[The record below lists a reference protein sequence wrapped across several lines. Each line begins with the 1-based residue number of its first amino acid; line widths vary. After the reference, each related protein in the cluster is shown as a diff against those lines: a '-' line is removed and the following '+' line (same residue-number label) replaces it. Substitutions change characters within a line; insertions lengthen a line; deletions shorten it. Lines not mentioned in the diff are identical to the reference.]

1 MAPAQLLDERAAVIA
16 DRSLRGRAL
25 CRALSDVTDAWLVA
39 LLEEAARGDT
49 RKLALVAT
57 GGYGRQELAPG
68 SDLDVWLLHD
78 GRSDVAEVAE
88 RLWYP
93 VWDAGL
99 KLGHAVRTVKAV
111 SYTHLTLPTNREV

>member
-1 MAPAQLLDERAAVIA
+1 MSTAGALLDSRAAVIA
-16 DRSLRGRAL
+16 DVRLGGRAM
-25 CRALSDVTDAWLVA
+25 CRALSDATDAWLAA
-39 LLEEAARGDT
+39 LLDDAAGGDT
-49 RKLALVAT
+49 TGLSLVAT

-78 GRSDVAEVAE
+78 GRSDVGDIAE

-99 KLGHAVRTVKAV
+99 KLGHAVRT
-111 SYTHLTLPTNREV
+111 